1 LTRVTPS
8 ILDRL
13 IAPKPT
19 GEIGEHRLDSLEA
32 FEAALQRDLIALF
45 NTRTAREPVPP
56 TYREA
61 ATSLLAF
68 GLPDLAGQ
76 NLRLASEQNRLRRE
90 IETAIRRFEPRLSGV
105 SVTVDQ
111 WDEGKPYLRFH
122 IDGVLKDEL
131 GSQPVSFDTLL
142 QSDTGRFVTRRSR
155 P

>member
-1 LTRVTPS
+1 VIRLRPS

-13 IAPKPT
+13 IAPKAT
-19 GEIGEHRLDSLEA
+19 GVIGEHRLDSLEA

-61 ATSLLAF
+61 ANSLLAF

-76 NLRLASEQNRLRRE
+76 NLRLASEQNRLRRD
-90 IETAIRRFEPRLSGV
+90 IETAIRRFEPRLTGV
-105 SVTVDQ
+105 TVTVDK
-111 WDEGKPYLRFH
+111 WDEVKPYLRFH
-122 IDGVLKDEL
+122 IEGYFRDEA

-142 QSDTGRFVTRRSR
+142 QSETGRFVPPRGR